1 MKTKNT
7 FYILTLTFLLLTGGS
22 KNNTNTPE
30 TSTTP
35 ETTTQTQETPSSS
48 IAEGVDG
55 VDMIPLEDAKAIAL
69 EHAGLTEEEVT
80 FIKSDLDK
88 DFDDHNYDIEFY
100 TEDRLEYDYEIDAYT
115 GRILGY
121 DLDGHDLSGSNA
133 QGNGAANAPA
143 ANVDDTSANT
153 DDNTTNSNGNATIG
167 NDGNMAT
174 ASISEEDAKKFALEQ
189 VPGATEEDFL
199 EFGRD
204 YDNGI
209 LRYEVEILYDG
220 KEYSFDIDA
229 RDGSIL
235 EWDKY

>member
-7 FYILTLTFLLLTGGS
+7 FYIFTLAFLLLTGCS
-22 KNNTNTPE
+22 RNDTATPE
-30 TSTTP
+30 TSQTP
-35 ETTTQTQETPSSS
+35 ETVSQTREETPSSS

-55 VDMIPLEDAKAIAL
+55 VDMISSEDAKAIAL
-69 EHAGLTEEEVT
+69 EHAGLTEADVT
-80 FIKSDLDK
+80 FIKCELDT
-88 DFDDHNYDIEFY
+88 DYDDHNYDVEFY
-100 TEDRLEYDYEIDAYT
+100 TADRLEYDYEIDAYT

-121 DLDGHDLSGSNA
+121 DLEGHNLSDSAA

-143 ANVDDTSANT
+143 TNADDTSTNT
-153 DDNTTNSNGNATIG
+153 DGNATLG

-174 ASISEEDAKKFALEQ
+174 TSISEEDVKKIALDQ
-189 VPGATEEDFL
+189 VPGSTEEDIL

-235 EWDKY
+235 EWDNY

>member
-7 FYILTLTFLLLTGGS
+7 FYILTLTFLLLTGCS
-22 KNNTNTPE
+22 KNDTNTPE
-30 TSTTP
+30 PSTTP
-35 ETTTQTQETPSSS
+35 KTTTQTQETPSSS

-121 DLDGHDLSGSNA
+121 DLDGHDLSGSNV

-143 ANVDDTSANT
+143 ANGNDTSVNT
-153 DDNTTNSNGNATIG
+153 
-167 NDGNMAT
+167 DGNMAT
-174 ASISEEDAKKFALEQ
+174 ASISEEDAKKIALEQ

-199 EFGRD
+199 EFGKD

-209 LRYEVEILYDG
+209 LRYEVEILYNG

-235 EWDKY
+235 EWDNY